1 MNTNDKI
8 KTAFERQT
16 KALSLR
22 GGIGKGT
29 AVTKVRIRDGLTC
42 DIEEG
47 AWRMTSDM
55 NPKWGGNGEGP
66 TPGTFGRGALGSCL
80 AIGYTMW
87 AAKLGVPISDVEVE
101 VHADYDTRG
110 MCGITEVLAGYTE
123 VRYLVTITSTAPQ
136 EDVLQVL
143 NTADA
148 HSSYFDVFAR
158 ALTMKREVKF
168 SE

>member
-1 MNTNDKI
+1 L
-8 KTAFERQT
+8 E
-16 KALSLR
+16 
-22 GGIGKGT
+22 KGT
-29 AVTKVRIRDGLTC
+29 AVTKVRTRDGLTC

-47 AWRMTSDM
+47 AWRMTADM

-87 AAKLGVPISDVEVE
+87 AAKLGVPISNIEVE
-101 VHADYDTRG
+101 VQADYDTRG
-110 MCGITEVLAGYTE
+110 MCGITEVPAGYSE

-143 NTADA
+143 DTADA
-148 HSSYFDVFAR
+148 YSSYFDIFAR
-158 ALTMKREVKF
+158 ALTMKKRIKF
-168 SE
+168 FRLLQNR